1 MSIPH
6 VHRTFHPLNQYIFDV
21 DGTLSPSRGEMDP
34 EFLWWFSN
42 FIDEN
47 TVYLVTGS
55 DKPKTVEQIT
65 DYVYNRCVKVY
76 QCSGAEVYH
85 RDDVIYK
92 SDWLAPQSLHD
103 ALNIELQNNK
113 FPLRTGNHIEQRT
126 GLLNY
131 SVVGRNCTL
140 GERKLYVEYDIEN
153 NDREQAA
160 ERLRKDFPDI
170 EFKVAGETGIDI
182 TPRGGDKSQILR
194 DFNDNG
200 HIYFFG
206 DKTSKGGNDYEIY
219 EAVKGLPNGK
229 AFTVMGWKDTWNIL
243 KTL

>member
-1 MSIPH
+1 MKK
-6 VHRTFHPLNQYIFDV
+6 LKYIFDV
-21 DGTLSPSRGEMDP
+21 DGTLSPSRGKIDS
-34 EFLWWFSN
+34 EFLQWFSKFVDKN
-42 FIDEN
+42 A
-47 TVYLVTGS
+47 VYLVTGS
-55 DKPKTVEQIT
+55 DKPKTIEQIT
-65 DYVYNRCVKVY
+65 EYVYNRCVKVY

-153 NDREQAA
+153 KDREQTA

-182 TPRGGDKSQILR
+182 TPIGGDKSQILR
-194 DFNDNG
+194 DFNNND

-206 DKTSKGGNDYEIY
+206 DKTSKEGNDYEIY
-219 EAVKGLPNGK
+219 EAVKNLPNGK
-229 AFTVMGWKDTWNIL
+229 AFTVMEWKNTWHIL
-243 KTL
+243 KNI